1 MLLSDKADTFTVP
14 SGSGSGLGG
23 AFTSTGSS
31 TSSSFAGNGD
41 IPVAF
46 CPVTIGAGGVVLAV
60 SADEFAVVLCC
71 VPFTGAAVSL

>member
-46 CPVTIGAGGVVLAV
+46 CSVTTGAGGVVLV
-60 SADEFAVVLCC
+60 VCIDEFAGVLCC
-71 VPFTGAAVSL
+71 VPFTGAVVPL